1 MNKTAAMIPTI
12 HCTRLIPGFMN
23 HHALAMELAAELA
36 KHVPADHYLLC
47 FARRSLA
54 IPTTGQFKRGE
65 DNPAAVLTP
74 DDVRRMRAM
83 HRDGMSYGQLAIR
96 YGMSKRQI
104 RRICAREQWSWVN
117 D

>member
-12 HCTRLIPGFMN
+12 HCTRLIPGSMN

-36 KHVPADHYLLC
+36 KHVPADHHLLC

-54 IPTTGQFKRGE
+54 TPTAGQFKRGMA
-65 DNPAAVLTP
+65 NPASVLTP

-83 HRDGMSYGQLAIR
+83 RAAGNTYPQLAKH
-96 YGMSKRQI
+96 YGMSIKQI
-104 RRICAREQWSWVN
+104 WRICNRHQWSWVE
-117 D
+117 